1 MAGPTVL
8 GAEEYR
14 RKQFTFI
21 DECIPRRMK
30 PRKHQYLDIGITL
43 LFAGTCIQSA
53 LRGSNALD
61 LLSTL
66 SMYTIMSSI
75 FIGLLVTAYVR
86 LKKDQIFDPLS
97 SELDEE

>member
-1 MAGPTVL
+1 MHTEAYETPEAPIPG
-8 GAEEYR
+8 YR
-14 RKQFTFI
+14 HHAAFRS
-21 DECIPRRMK
+21 
-30 PRKHQYLDIGITL
+30 
-43 LFAGTCIQSA
+43 TCIQLA

-66 SMYTIMSSI
+66 SMYTIMFSI